1 MKPIL
6 LALLACLTLEAQ
18 APRLDERT
26 VRAHL
31 AFLADDVLEGRGTGQ
46 RGGELA
52 VRYLET
58 QLQALGL
65 APANG
70 ASYRQKVALGGSWR
84 QTLRRRRSS

>member
-1 MKPIL
+1 MVL
-6 LALLACLTLEAQ
+6 LAGVAVLAQ

-58 QLQALGL
+58 QLLSL
-65 APANG
+65 IHI
-70 ASYRQKVALGGSWR
+70 
-84 QTLRRRRSS
+84 